1 MKSGRVLA
9 VLAAAVVLWAAPA
22 LPADAQAEGS
32 EGYRVVVHADHPG
45 DAVTREVLAE
55 VFLRRA
61 TRWGHGTPIH
71 VVDQSLKSD
80 VRRAFTEDVLHLS
93 SMAVMSYWQ
102 QQLLAGGERPPAVKG
117 SDAEVL
123 EFVRS
128 TPGAIGY
135 VSAAA
140 DIENVKV
147 LRVVD

>member
-1 MKSGRVLA
+1 MRSGRVR
-9 VLAAAVVLWAAPA
+9 AAVATAAILGAVAA
-22 LPADAQAEGS
+22 LPAAAWG

-45 DAVTREVLAE
+45 DAVTRDVLAD

-80 VRRAFTEDVLHLS
+80 VRVEFTEEVLRLS

-102 QQLLAGGERPPAVKG
+102 QQLLAGGERPPAVKA

-123 EFVRS
+123 DFVAT

-135 VSAAA
+135 VSAGANLE
-140 DIENVKV
+140 DVKV
-147 LRVVD
+147 LQIVQ